1 MNLGELKDKIL
12 SVNEQEV
19 KLYFVTRALK
29 PGMSK
34 SNKARDKYLFVVYQ
48 IDCNK
53 EIREYLHAATCSQ
66 IDKTVKKNFDMI
78 EYDILTDDT
87 EHLFTY
93 HIKNKVF
100 SFSDVVTNQLQKIP
114 QKVNSI
120 AELVSREEELW
131 AYCVEFTCDNSE
143 DKIFTFRKI
152 LPSKVGVDEKAK
164 GWFRAKFDTQSKQL
178 SLLKEETVNLDEQ
191 IDCVFYDDTF
201 YVLKKVYFEQI
212 IGLQE
217 EFKEKAKEI
226 AAEMINSGSFIGG
239 NKLNELIEKKP
250 SIHKKLIKVGKLGG
264 YKNITAQSIKSMKK
278 ICTKYCDT
286 LPISGGKLS
295 IDTEEQLDVILKAL
309 GDYYKIGEISGKA
322 YGTFAGKELQKVN

>member
-19 KLYFVTRALK
+19 KLFFVTRALK

-78 EYDILTDDT
+78 EYDILSDDT

-93 HIKNKVF
+93 PIKNKVF

-114 QKVNSI
+114 HKVNSI

-239 NKLNELIEKKP
+239 DKLNELIEKKP

-264 YKNITAQSIKSMKK
+264 YKNITAQSIKLMKK
-278 ICTKYCDT
+278 ICTEYGDT
-286 LPISGGKLS
+286 LPISGDKLS

-322 YGTFAGKELQKVN
+322 YGTFAGKELQKAN

>member
-1 MNLGELKDKIL
+1 MKLSELKNKIQ
-12 SVNEQEV
+12 SVNEKEV

-29 PGMSK
+29 PMVKKAS
-34 SNKARDKYLFVVYQ
+34 KARDKYLFVVYQ

-66 IDKTVKKNFDMI
+66 IDKTVKKKFDMI

-93 HIKNKVF
+93 PIKNKVF

-114 QKVNSI
+114 QKINSI
-120 AELVSREEELW
+120 AELIGREKELW
-131 AYCVEFTCDNSE
+131 AYCVEFTCENAE

-164 GWFRAKFDTQSKQL
+164 GWFRTKFDTQSKQL
-178 SLLKEETVNLDEQ
+178 SLLKEETINLDEQ
-191 IDCVFYDDTF
+191 IDCVFYNDTF

-226 AAEMINSGSFIGG
+226 ADEMIHSGSFTGG
-239 NKLNELIEKKP
+239 EKLKELIDQKP

-264 YKNITAQSIKSMKK
+264 YKNITSQSIKSMKK
-278 ICTKYCDT
+278 ICTQYGDT
-286 LPISGGKLS
+286 LPISGDKLS

-309 GDYYKIGEISGKA
+309 GDYYKVGEISGKA
-322 YGTFAGKELQKVN
+322 YGTFAGKELQKAN